1 MAGGGG
7 YGVPWAR
14 NPENVLKDVVE
25 EKVSVKAAKDDYGV
39 IIVKNGHSLEI
50 DKKGT
55 FDFRRSLEV

>member
-50 DKKGT
+50 DKKST

>member
-14 NPENVLKDVVE
+14 NPEKVLKDVVE

-39 IIVKNGHSLEI
+39 IIVKNDHSFEI